1 MYTVG
6 MNTFLLMIALFGWTL
21 TSQDSMMI
29 NLEEVDLWHLHAID
43 IQIQQTRKE
52 NMLLDRSPFSNPDNS
67 HFPLVEIIE
76 NPHDIT
82 VIVNRVMCLDPNY
95 VPVDL
100 IALSTLD
107 KTLGAH
113 LMRQEAANALVALKK
128 VMEFETKEIVES
140 VSGYRSYKTQRV
152 VFNRYMDQYGFDN
165 ANRYSAQPGHSEHQ
179 SGLAIDLRIRGFAMN
194 QFGSSASYQWLKV
207 NAHKYGYIERYQKN
221 ESRLS
226 GYIHEPWHWRYV
238 GVELAMYLGENTLTL
253 DEYWV
258 NGVK

>member
-1 MYTVG
+1 M
-6 MNTFLLMIALFGWTL
+6 FGWSL
-21 TSQDSMMI
+21 PSQESFMI
-29 NLEEVDLWHLHAID
+29 NLEEVNLWHHHASD

-67 HFPLVEIIE
+67 HFPLIEIIE

-82 VIVNRVMCLDPNY
+82 VIVNRVMCLDPEY
-95 VPVDL
+95 VPYDL
-100 IALSTLD
+100 IALSSLD
-107 KTLGAH
+107 ETLGVH
-113 LMRQEAANALVALKK
+113 LMRQEAAFALVALKK
-128 VMEFETKEIVES
+128 VMESETKEIIES
-140 VSGYRSYKTQRV
+140 VSGYRSYNTQRV
-152 VFNRYMDQYGFDN
+152 VFERYMNDYGFDN

-194 QFGSSASYQWLKV
+194 QFGSSASYEWLRE
-207 NAHKYGYIERYQKN
+207 NAHKYGFIERYQKG

-238 GVELAMYLGENTLTL
+238 GVELASYLRENDFTL

-258 NGVK
+258 YGVK